1 MRPYKTARRSE
12 ISREPIQIGPTPNT
26 GTGPHP
32 GGAHGVRPAAVT
44 IPVGDSRVG
53 KGGGVGSQILWV
65 GIGGFVGANAR
76 YLLGRLL
83 VGRVGDG
90 FPVAT
95 LLVNVS
101 GSFAIGVVLTL
112 LIERWVGDPAWR
124 LLIVVGFLG
133 GYTTFSAYAFE
144 TLTLIER
151 GQWTRAVAYVLASN
165 AAGLL
170 AGAAGMVL
178 ARSWER

>member
-1 MRPYKTARRSE
+1 M
-12 ISREPIQIGPTPNT
+12 
-26 GTGPHP
+26 
-32 GGAHGVRPAAVT
+32 
-44 IPVGDSRVG
+44 
-53 KGGGVGSQILWV
+53 GSQVLWV

-76 YLLGRLL
+76 YLLGRVLA
-83 VGRVGDG
+83 GRVGDG

-112 LIERWVGDPAWR
+112 LVERRVGDPAWR
-124 LLIVVGFLG
+124 LLIAVGFLG

-151 GQWTRAVAYVLASN
+151 GQWTRAAAYVLASN
-165 AAGLL
+165 AVGLL
-170 AGAAGMVL
+170 ACGGGMALV
-178 ARSWER
+178 RSGGR

>member
-1 MRPYKTARRSE
+1 MGENRRW
-12 ISREPIQIGPTPNT
+12 RQRKLVHN
-26 GTGPHP
+26 
-32 GGAHGVRPAAVT
+32 
-44 IPVGDSRVG
+44 GDEA
-53 KGGGVGSQILWV
+53 GGGVGNQVLWV

-83 VGRVGDG
+83 LGRVGDG

-101 GSFAIGVVLTL
+101 GSFAIGLVLTL
-112 LIERWVGDPAWR
+112 LTERWVADPAWR

-144 TLTLIER
+144 TISLIER
-151 GQWTRAVAYVLASN
+151 EQWARAAAYVLASN
-165 AAGLL
+165 VVGLL
-170 AGAAGMVL
+170 ACAGGMALVRL
-178 ARSWER
+178 WGR